1 MLPINRRKVIL
12 KLISEKKSLTCM
24 EASES
29 LNVSIGTIRQD
40 FKELEMQGVL
50 KRIYGGAVLCE
61 DFAENTVNISKR
73 EVTNWEVKD
82 EMGLIA
88 SELIEDGEIIFM
100 DGSSSSIYVAKHLKD
115 RKNLTVIT
123 NAEKVVMEL
132 AESDGVKVV
141 CVGGNLRK
149 KNLSYVGKVAEDVI
163 KKRYCAN
170 KLFISCQGASL
181 HNGISDASESEAGV
195 KAAMMSVSEKVILL
209 CDKSKF
215 EKIGFTK
222 IADFDAIDYFVTDDD
237 GSSDLMKSIKK
248 ISGIEILSTNA
259 LLKG

>member
-61 DFAENTVNISKR
+61 DFTENTINVSKR
-73 EVTNWEVKD
+73 EITNWEAKD
-82 EMGLIA
+82 KMGQVA
-88 SELIEDGEIIFM
+88 SGLIEDGEIIFM

-115 RKNLTVIT
+115 RNNLTVIT
-123 NAEKVVMEL
+123 NAEKIVMEL
-132 AESDGVKVV
+132 AESDGIKVV

-163 KKRYCAN
+163 KKTYCAN
-170 KLFISCQGASL
+170 KLFISCQGVSL
-181 HNGISDASESEAGV
+181 NNGISDVSESEAGV
-195 KAAMMSVSEKVILL
+195 KAAMITVSEKVVLL

-222 IADFDAIDYFVTDDD
+222 IADLDAIDYFITDDD
-237 GSSDLMKSIKK
+237 GSSDLIKSLAKRD
-248 ISGIEILSTNA
+248 GIEILSTNK
-259 LLKG
+259 LLED